1 MKRAVDHILATA
13 YKLRASDIHLNPQAE
28 GGEIWLRID
37 GRLTL
42 WRKIKMEEFKAMLMR
57 LKFVA
62 NMDIGETRLPQDG
75 SLDHAFERD
84 VVQLRLATI
93 PSIYGEKMVIRLFPL
108 YHETLTLAQL
118 GFTPNQLTDL
128 LNMIKL
134 PHGLLL
140 ITGPTGSGKTTT
152 MYKILEELARD
163 KSKNIC
169 SLEDPVEL
177 RLPSL
182 TQIQVNQKAG
192 FSFAAGLRAILRQDP
207 DVIFVGEIR
216 DEETAEITVRA
227 ALTGHLVLSTLHTFD
242 AVGAIVRLLEMGIK
256 PYYLAS
262 ALIGVLSQRLYRLSC
277 PLCHSEGCYACFYT
291 GYRGRRGVFEMV
303 PIWPQ
308 LKKAIRENSSE
319 GQLRHIV
326 KELKV
331 PSIGSQLLRYHAI
344 GLTTAE
350 ECLPYLLAEE
360 YFGHAVL
367 ESGAPYARG

>member
-1 MKRAVDHILATA
+1 
-13 YKLRASDIHLNPQAE
+13 
-28 GGEIWLRID
+28 
-37 GRLTL
+37 
-42 WRKIKMEEFKAMLMR
+42 
-57 LKFVA
+57 
-62 NMDIGETRLPQDG
+62 MDIGETRLPQDG
-75 SLDHAFERD
+75 ALEHAFARD
-84 VVQLRLATI
+84 IVQLRLATI
-93 PSIYGEKMVIRLFPL
+93 PSVFGEKMVIRLYPL
-108 YHETLTLAQL
+108 YKETLTLAQL
-118 GFTPNQLTDL
+118 GFTPRQLQEL
-128 LNMIKL
+128 INMIKL

-152 MYKILEELARD
+152 MYKILEELAQDR
-163 KSKNIC
+163 SKNIC

-177 RLPSL
+177 RIPSL

-192 FSFAAGLRAILRQDP
+192 LTFASGLRAILRQDP

-277 PLCHSEGCYACFYT
+277 PLCQSKGCYACFYT
-291 GYRGRRGVFEMV
+291 GYRGRRGVFE
-303 PIWPQ
+303 ILSIRPQ
-308 LKKAIRENSSE
+308 LKTAIRENNSE
-319 GQLRHIV
+319 GQLRQLV
-326 KELKV
+326 KEMKI

-350 ECLPYLLAEE
+350 ECIPHLLAEE
-360 YFGHAVL
+360 YFGHPAP
-367 ESGAPYARG
+367 ESGVPHAHK

>member
-1 MKRAVDHILATA
+1 MLDTA
-13 YKLRASDIHLNPQAE
+13 YKFRASDIHLKPQAKE
-28 GGEIWLRID
+28 GEIWLRVD

-42 WRKIKMEEFKAMLMR
+42 WRKIGLDEFKAMLMR

-75 SLDHAFERD
+75 ALEHAFARD
-84 VVQLRLATI
+84 IVQLRLATI
-93 PSIYGEKMVIRLFPL
+93 PSVFGEKMVIRLYPL
-108 YHETLTLAQL
+108 YKETLTLAQL
-118 GFTPNQLTDL
+118 GFTPRQLQEL
-128 LNMIKL
+128 INMIKL

-152 MYKILEELARD
+152 MYKILEELAQDR
-163 KSKNIC
+163 SKNIC

-177 RLPSL
+177 RIPSL

-192 FSFAAGLRAILRQDP
+192 LTFASGLRAILRQDP

-262 ALIGVLSQRLYRLSC
+262 ALVGVLSQRLYRLSC
-277 PLCHSEGCYACFYT
+277 PLCQSKGCYACFYT
-291 GYRGRRGVFEMV
+291 GYRGRRGVFE
-303 PIWPQ
+303 ILSIRPQ
-308 LKKAIRENSSE
+308 LKTAIRENNSE
-319 GQLRHIV
+319 GQLRQLV
-326 KELKV
+326 KEMKI

-350 ECLPYLLAEE
+350 ECIPHLLAEE
-360 YFGHAVL
+360 YFGHPAP
-367 ESGAPYARG
+367 ESGVPHAHK